1 MHGEARKPGRRCQA
15 MHRAE
20 LRELAAELVRIP
32 SVNPLD
38 GPAEEGRREAEVA
51 GYVEGRLREA
61 GIECELR
68 EASPG
73 RPSVVA
79 RVAGESEEVV
89 WFDSHI
95 DTVSAAGM
103 AFEPF
108 EGRVEGDTLYG
119 RGAADNKGSVAAMMG
134 AMMAVA
140 KGGSKPAAT
149 VVLTAT
155 ADEEYRMTGLL
166 GLLESGLTEPRM
178 TARAAIVGEPTALEV
193 VVAHKGF
200 SRFTIATTGKSVHSS
215 RPEEGVNA
223 IYRMGRVVAA
233 LEAYA
238 KRGVGRDT
246 HPMLGKATLSVGV
259 IRGGLHVNVVP
270 DRCEI
275 DVDRRLLPGEE
286 VRRALNDVRA
296 YLDNA
301 VEEDVGME
309 MTGPHLV
316 VPGMNLS
323 SDHELVQ
330 AVSAAVREVTGRA
343 PLGGMTGTTHAGPL
357 AEAGIPG
364 VVFGPGPMGQA
375 HTATE
380 ELDLNQLEQAAAV
393 YEALMRSGCR

>member
-1 MHGEARKPGRRCQA
+1 ME
-15 MHRAE
+15 RAE

-32 SVNPLD
+32 SVNPLE

-51 GYVEGRLREA
+51 AFIEARLREA
-61 GIECELR
+61 GVECEQR
-68 EASPG
+68 DASPG

-89 WFDSHI
+89 WFDAHT
-95 DTVSAAGM
+95 DTVSEKGM

-108 EGRVEGDTLYG
+108 EARVEGDALFG
-119 RGAADNKGSVAAMMG
+119 RGAADNKGSVAAMM
-134 AMMAVA
+134 AALMAVA

-166 GLLESGLTEPRM
+166 GLLESGM
-178 TARAAIVGEPTALEV
+178 TARATIVGEPTALEV
-193 VVAHKGF
+193 IVAHKGF
-200 SRFTIATTGKSVHSS
+200 SRFTIATKGKSVHSS

-223 IYRMGRVVAA
+223 IYRMGRVVGA

-238 KRGVGRDT
+238 KRGVGRET

-275 DVDRRLLPGEE
+275 DVDRRLLPGED
-286 VRRALNDVRA
+286 VRRALNDVRS

-301 VEEDVGME
+301 LDEDVGME
-309 MTGPHLV
+309 MTGPQLM
-316 VPGMNLS
+316 VPGMSVS

-330 AVSAAVREVTGRA
+330 AVSAVVREVTGRA
-343 PLGGMTGTTHAGPL
+343 PLNGMTGTTHAGPM

-364 VVFGPGPMGQA
+364 VVFGPGAMGQA

-393 YEALMRSGCR
+393 YEALMRSGCQ